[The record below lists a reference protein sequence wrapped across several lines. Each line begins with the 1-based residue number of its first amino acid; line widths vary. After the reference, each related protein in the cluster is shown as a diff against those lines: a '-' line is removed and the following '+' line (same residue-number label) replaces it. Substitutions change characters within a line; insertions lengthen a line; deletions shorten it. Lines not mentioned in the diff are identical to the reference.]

1 MDNAAKNSYQKF
13 PFKFTPLMIAVFCLL
28 LALCVA
34 GVALTTWQFVDF
46 LKGSDI
52 SSVWE
57 WLKYVLMYLVCGLL
71 AVLVSAM
78 LIKSQYIITEKKLI
92 LQFGVIRS
100 AYELN
105 KIYSVRYF
113 KGSGRL
119 AVYFDDFK
127 NQYTIIVVKE
137 SWYEAFVKALQA
149 RNEKISFDFT
159 TAEEEANWKKKK

>member
-34 GVALTTWQFVDF
+34 GVALTTWQFIGF
-46 LKGSDI
+46 LKGSDL

-71 AVLVSAM
+71 AVLVTAM
-78 LIKSQYIITEKKLI
+78 LIKSQYIITENKLI

-100 AYELN
+100 TYELK

-119 AVYFDDFK
+119 AVYFDDYK
-127 NQYTIIVVKE
+127 TQYTIIVVKE
-137 SWYEAFVKALQA
+137 SWYEAFVKALQE